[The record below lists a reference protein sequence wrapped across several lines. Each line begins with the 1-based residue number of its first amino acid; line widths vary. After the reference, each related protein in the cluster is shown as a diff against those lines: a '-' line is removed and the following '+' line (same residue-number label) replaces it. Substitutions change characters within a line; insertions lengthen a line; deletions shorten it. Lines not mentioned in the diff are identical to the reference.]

1 MNNFDIH
8 PRAKALMDELFFV
21 ADEYITTDTAKQL
34 AQDLG
39 YPDID
44 LSDYDL
50 G

>member
-1 MNNFDIH
+1 MTNLNIH

-21 ADEYITTDTAKQL
+21 ADEYITIETARRL
-34 AQDLG
+34 STELG
-39 YPDID
+39 YPDLD